1 MTRQTKKIFSWQ
13 IKNKNKNNV
22 TNKKKISYI
31 TYTGYG
37 ILNWELSTI
46 ETVCD
51 FQLHVHIPRG
61 VPPLVFRNKDS
72 Y

>member
-1 MTRQTKKIFSWQ
+1 M
-13 IKNKNKNNV
+13 
-22 TNKKKISYI
+22 
-31 TYTGYG
+31 YTGYG
-37 ILNWELSTI
+37 VLNWELSMI

-51 FQLHVHIPRG
+51 FQLHIPRG